1 MLKILLISLSVC
13 VIMLVMMR
21 LFPRLRIAERLSR
34 LSQNPTVRTLLI
46 RGLWR
51 LIQLIIFRR

>member
-21 LFPRLRIAERLSR
+21 LFPRLRIAERLGR
-34 LSQNPTVRTLLI
+34 LSQNPLIRTLLI

>member
-13 VIMLVMMR
+13 IIMLVMMR
-21 LFPRLRIAERLSR
+21 LFPRLRIAERLGR
-34 LSQNPTVRTLLI
+34 LSQNPLIRTLLI

>member
-34 LSQNPTVRTLLI
+34 LSQNPIVRTLLI